1 MIRKRTVWLRT
12 SSVEARDFLINLDSV
27 NKAVFIARQPS
38 ALVKT
43 VLHFPLSNCEL
54 GPSDE
59 TTPNLQVRAFLFF
72 FLLYGRR
79 PSIFFSKSPAQK
91 VTPGALKV
99 GGFFLKL
106 VLNKRRLILD
116 FLTKNIFDHFFYY
129 EHENVLF
136 SSTCNFV
143 QQSEINSL
151 LNFKVDGTLCPTLDS
166 ILPVLLKKKMK
177 DFFLIIV

>member
-72 FLLYGRR
+72 F
-79 PSIFFSKSPAQK
+79 IVWSP
-91 VTPGALKV
+91 TL
-99 GGFFLKL
+99 
-106 VLNKRRLILD
+106 
-116 FLTKNIFDHFFYY
+116 HFF
-129 EHENVLF
+129 F
-136 SSTCNFV
+136 
-143 QQSEINSL
+143 
-151 LNFKVDGTLCPTLDS
+151 
-166 ILPVLLKKKMK
+166 
-177 DFFLIIV
+177 